1 MFIAYKNAPYTHTR
15 HARVCQSILEHDQQG
30 HSRCTQI
37 ARPAFITLSGRRYM
51 RILFPFASFFFL
63 LSCHFSALP
72 HFFPFFIFFSHWCF
86 VIKSIISLFVLFDC
100 VFLVLFY
107 VVFFLSFFSCI
118 CCIVFCIVI
127 LENAKI
133 DDANC
138 FIHKFSQFSVL
149 IHQPWHII

>member
-1 MFIAYKNAPYTHTR
+1 MAADTCEFFFRLLH
-15 HARVCQSILEHDQQG
+15 
-30 HSRCTQI
+30 
-37 ARPAFITLSGRRYM
+37 
-51 RILFPFASFFFL
+51 FFFL

-149 IHQPWHII
+149 IHQPHYMSCRFFFSSFLFHSFSSSFVLRYLFFSFECMHLSVHWNDEV